1 LGQQQLL
8 LIVLGIIVVGIA
20 IAISIQL
27 FRQNAID
34 NKRDLLINECNNLA
48 SIAIGYYK
56 RPIPFGGGGRSFLGW
71 DVPNQ
76 IQSTMNGNYTAVIY
90 RDSVIITGTG
100 TEVITGTDSIQVIT
114 SVTSDSYN
122 TLIIR

>member
-1 LGQQQLL
+1 MGQQQIL

-34 NKRDLLINECNNLA
+34 HKRDQLINECNNLA

-71 DVPNQ
+71 DVPNE
-76 IQSTMNGNYTAVIY
+76 IQSTMNGNYTADIY
-90 RDSVIITGTG
+90 GDSVVITGTG
-100 TEVITGTDSIQVIT
+100 TEVITGTDSIQV
-114 SVTSDSYN
+114 VTTVTKDSYN